1 MVGVHCAT
9 ANQRLTSQLQFAEL
23 HAPAAVASRSY
34 VLSATG
40 GQHFS
45 APPVS
50 RVVGK
55 VAAIVSSVESL

>member
-1 MVGVHCAT
+1 M
-9 ANQRLTSQLQFAEL
+9 
-23 HAPAAVASRSY
+23 
-34 VLSATG
+34 LSATG

-45 APPVS
+45 TPPVS